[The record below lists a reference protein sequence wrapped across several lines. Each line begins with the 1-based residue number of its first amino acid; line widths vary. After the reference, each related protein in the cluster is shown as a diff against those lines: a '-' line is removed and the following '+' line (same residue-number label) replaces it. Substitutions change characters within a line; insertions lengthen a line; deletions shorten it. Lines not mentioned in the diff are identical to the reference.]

1 MTTKLLEECSRKHF
15 QRVKFEKRVML
26 PIKRT
31 FKDDDTYYEI
41 IVWDDFLKASI
52 RVEDQI
58 TYKIK
63 VYAVRAFVEKF
74 EEYIVDERKISEEEI
89 GYAEI
94 SAEEASEYI
103 KEMAIK
109 IDRTDSGTEGIKELF
124 REIQRWAEN
133 MIKTRGYHENF

>member
-1 MTTKLLEECSRKHF
+1 
-15 QRVKFEKRVML
+15 ML

-74 EEYIVDERKISEEEI
+74 EEYIVDDQKISQEI
-89 GYAEI
+89 GDAEI
-94 SAEEASEYI
+94 SAKEASEYI
-103 KEMAIK
+103 KKMAIK
-109 IDRTDSGTEGIKELF
+109 IDRTEGETERIKELF
-124 REIQRWAEN
+124 KEIQRWAEN